1 MSKQPSVWR
10 RKYIINLDFQGSFIQ
25 KSLFIAFTIN
35 VIFYFALE
43 FVFIKFNIYGES
55 LQHDAR
61 VKFYTFLKDQK
72 EILNLT
78 FLYVGSITALFIVFW
93 GIFQSH
99 RIAGPLFNLKLQL
112 KKIKSA
118 KNLKELSEVG
128 VTKFRTS
135 DYFHD
140 LAEEYNQSIKH
151 INKLLSENNVESLEQ
166 PELGNVEDFEAHKKN
181 TTKKAA

>member
-43 FVFIKFNIYGES
+43 FIFIKFNIYGES

-78 FLYVGSITALFIVFW
+78 FLYVGSITAFSIVLW

-112 KKIKSA
+112 KKIRSA
-118 KNLKELSEVG
+118 KDLKDLSEVG
-128 VTKFRTS
+128 ATKFRAN

-140 LAEEYNQSIKH
+140 LAEEYNQSIQH
-151 INKLLSENNVESLEQ
+151 INKLLSESLVET
-166 PELGNVEDFEAHKKN
+166 PDTDNVEDFESHKKTN
-181 TTKKAA
+181 AGKKAA